1 MTAVASSIV
10 QKRVAELGLSREK
23 MAFTQLRGTD
33 VAFLFYWREWII
45 FTVDGLD
52 PVYVIDPRGKSGKS
66 VQRLFDKYGQTV
78 TITE

>member
-1 MTAVASSIV
+1 MIAVASSIV
-10 QKRVAELGLSREK
+10 QKRVEELGLSREK

-52 PVYVIDPRGKSGKS
+52 PVYVIDHRGKTGKS
-66 VQRLFDKYGQTV
+66 VQRLFDKYGESV
-78 TITE
+78 KITE